1 MKFTARLSMLLSA
14 TICTSLLVPALAM
27 TATAVP
33 EGPLAAIGGQPVTL
47 DELGPETAAKLAK
60 INRSYERRK
69 TELET
74 SRLTN
79 TRDTLAEDAQA
90 YIDRQVLER
99 EAQATGQT
107 AEALLGQVPVPAVT
121 SDEVHRVYTLNARI
135 LAQPLA
141 SVESA
146 LRAQLKRDHEQA
158 ARRAY
163 LAALRAKYD
172 ARNLVE
178 PVRLKVADTGPARGP
193 PNASVTIVMFSDF
206 ECPYCQRVM
215 PALEQTLD
223 AYPDQVRLVHRH
235 LPLTSL
241 HPHALAAARASVC
254 AERQGEFWPF
264 LAAAFADTKPLEDA
278 ELHALAKSVKLD
290 EAALQACLSGSEPQ
304 QRVDAD
310 IAAADSL
317 GLSSTPSLLIHG
329 RLIRGAV
336 PASALAEVIDD
347 EIARRAGH

>member
-1 MKFTARLSMLLSA
+1 M
-14 TICTSLLVPALAM
+14 
-27 TATAVP
+27 
-33 EGPLAAIGGQPVTL
+33 
-47 DELGPETAAKLAK
+47 
-60 INRSYERRK
+60 
-69 TELET
+69 
-74 SRLTN
+74 
-79 TRDTLAEDAQA
+79 
-90 YIDRQVLER
+90 
-99 EAQATGQT
+99 
-107 AEALLGQVPVPAVT
+107 
-121 SDEVHRVYTLNARI
+121 
-135 LAQPLA
+135 
-141 SVESA
+141 
-146 LRAQLKRDHEQA
+146 
-158 ARRAY
+158 
-163 LAALRAKYD
+163 
-172 ARNLVE
+172 
-178 PVRLKVADTGPARGP
+178 
-193 PNASVTIVMFSDF
+193 
-206 ECPYCQRVM
+206 
-215 PALEQTLD
+215 
-223 AYPDQVRLVHRH
+223 HRH

-317 GLSSTPSLLIHG
+317 GLSSTPSLLING